1 MKSFC
6 PHCGTLINYVGKK
19 PNFCSSCGQSLNTMV
34 AQTKEAPSNI
44 EIEAD
49 IETEEESEDVYIPNL
64 NKLEVD
70 VEVYSN
76 KQTLCTVLESSS
88 NSKDGGVV
96 DDFVEPKPKATSQSD
111 FLKDFQNEA
120 GTLRRKN

>member
-1 MKSFC
+1 
-6 PHCGTLINYVGKK
+6 
-19 PNFCSSCGQSLNTMV
+19 MV

-76 KQTLCTVLESSS
+76 KQTLGSVLESSS